1 MIKLNDVTFKYD
13 KVILEN
19 INLEIFKS
27 KVTYIVGNNG
37 SGKSTLA
44 NIMSGLLFPSS
55 GKVSIDNIDI
65 NKKTNNKL
73 VREKIG
79 MVFQN
84 PSNQILF
91 TKVYDDIN
99 FILENMNVLKDK
111 RDKIIKNSLEKVN
124 MNFNPYNL
132 SGGQKQRVAIASQLS
147 LNPNYLIFDESTS
160 MLDINGK
167 NDMYSLIKKL
177 KKDIG
182 IICITNNM
190 DELVNA
196 DEVIIID
203 NKNAFK
209 FNINDILNDTNILK
223 EHNLDIP
230 FMFKI
235 ANKLNIKNI
244 KDVNEEFI
252 LGRIEK

>member
-124 MNFNPYNL
+124 MLDYINFNPYNL
-132 SGGQKQRVAIASQLS
+132 
-147 LNPNYLIFDESTS
+147 
-160 MLDINGK
+160 
-167 NDMYSLIKKL
+167 
-177 KKDIG
+177 
-182 IICITNNM
+182 
-190 DELVNA
+190 
-196 DEVIIID
+196 
-203 NKNAFK
+203 
-209 FNINDILNDTNILK
+209 
-223 EHNLDIP
+223 
-230 FMFKI
+230 
-235 ANKLNIKNI
+235 
-244 KDVNEEFI
+244 
-252 LGRIEK
+252 

>member
-91 TKVYDDIN
+91 TKV
-99 FILENMNVLKDK
+99 
-111 RDKIIKNSLEKVN
+111 
-124 MNFNPYNL
+124 
-132 SGGQKQRVAIASQLS
+132 
-147 LNPNYLIFDESTS
+147 
-160 MLDINGK
+160 
-167 NDMYSLIKKL
+167 
-177 KKDIG
+177 
-182 IICITNNM
+182 
-190 DELVNA
+190 
-196 DEVIIID
+196 
-203 NKNAFK
+203 
-209 FNINDILNDTNILK
+209 
-223 EHNLDIP
+223 
-230 FMFKI
+230 
-235 ANKLNIKNI
+235 
-244 KDVNEEFI
+244 
-252 LGRIEK
+252 

>member
-37 SGKSTLA
+37 SGKSTLT

-99 FILENMNVLKDK
+99 F
-111 RDKIIKNSLEKVN
+111 
-124 MNFNPYNL
+124 
-132 SGGQKQRVAIASQLS
+132 
-147 LNPNYLIFDESTS
+147 
-160 MLDINGK
+160 
-167 NDMYSLIKKL
+167 
-177 KKDIG
+177 
-182 IICITNNM
+182 
-190 DELVNA
+190 
-196 DEVIIID
+196 
-203 NKNAFK
+203 
-209 FNINDILNDTNILK
+209 NIVD
-223 EHNLDIP
+223 
-230 FMFKI
+230 
-235 ANKLNIKNI
+235 
-244 KDVNEEFI
+244 
-252 LGRIEK
+252 

>member
-79 MVFQN
+79 MVFQDYA
-84 PSNQILF
+84 LF
-91 TKVYDDIN
+91 PHMTVEQNLLYG
-99 FILENMNVLKDK
+99 LK
-111 RDKIIKNSLEKVN
+111 LEKGFSKN
-124 MNFNPYNL
+124 KKRQGKTLPPLQSESNHYENL
-132 SGGQKQRVAIASQLS
+132 TA
-147 LNPNYLIFDESTS
+147 
-160 MLDINGK
+160 
-167 NDMYSLIKKL
+167 
-177 KKDIG
+177 
-182 IICITNNM
+182 
-190 DELVNA
+190 ELLHR
-196 DEVIIID
+196 D
-203 NKNAFK
+203 
-209 FNINDILNDTNILK
+209 
-223 EHNLDIP
+223 
-230 FMFKI
+230 
-235 ANKLNIKNI
+235 
-244 KDVNEEFI
+244 
-252 LGRIEK
+252 

>member
-1 MIKLNDVTFKYD
+1 
-13 KVILEN
+13 
-19 INLEIFKS
+19 
-27 KVTYIVGNNG
+27 
-37 SGKSTLA
+37 
-44 NIMSGLLFPSS
+44 
-55 GKVSIDNIDI
+55 
-65 NKKTNNKL
+65 
-73 VREKIG
+73 
-79 MVFQN
+79 
-84 PSNQILF
+84 
-91 TKVYDDIN
+91 
-99 FILENMNVLKDK
+99 
-111 RDKIIKNSLEKVN
+111 
-124 MNFNPYNL
+124 
-132 SGGQKQRVAIASQLS
+132 
-147 LNPNYLIFDESTS
+147 
-160 MLDINGK
+160 
-167 NDMYSLIKKL
+167 MYSLIKKL

-209 FNINDILNDTNILK
+209 YNINDILNDTNILK

>member
-1 MIKLNDVTFKYD
+1 
-13 KVILEN
+13 
-19 INLEIFKS
+19 
-27 KVTYIVGNNG
+27 
-37 SGKSTLA
+37 
-44 NIMSGLLFPSS
+44 
-55 GKVSIDNIDI
+55 
-65 NKKTNNKL
+65 
-73 VREKIG
+73 

-99 FILENMNVLKDK
+99 FILENMNVLKEK
-111 RDKIIKNSLEKVN
+111 RDKIIKNCLEKVN
-124 MNFNPYNL
+124 MLDYINFNPYNL

-147 LNPNYLIFDESTS
+147 LNPDYLIFDESTS

-177 KKDIG
+177 KKEIG
-182 IICITNNM
+182 IVCITNNM

-203 NKNAFK
+203 NKSAFK
-209 FNINDILNDTNILK
+209 YDINDILNDTNILK

>member
-99 FILENMNVLKDK
+99 FILENMKP
-111 RDKIIKNSLEKVN
+111 E
-124 MNFNPYNL
+124 
-132 SGGQKQRVAIASQLS
+132 QKQQ
-147 LNPNYLIFDESTS
+147 
-160 MLDINGK
+160 
-167 NDMYSLIKKL
+167 
-177 KKDIG
+177 
-182 IICITNNM
+182 
-190 DELVNA
+190 ELLV
-196 DEVIIID
+196 
-203 NKNAFK
+203 
-209 FNINDILNDTNILK
+209 L
-223 EHNLDIP
+223 HQQYQ
-230 FMFKI
+230 
-235 ANKLNIKNI
+235 
-244 KDVNEEFI
+244 
-252 LGRIEK
+252 EKHQ